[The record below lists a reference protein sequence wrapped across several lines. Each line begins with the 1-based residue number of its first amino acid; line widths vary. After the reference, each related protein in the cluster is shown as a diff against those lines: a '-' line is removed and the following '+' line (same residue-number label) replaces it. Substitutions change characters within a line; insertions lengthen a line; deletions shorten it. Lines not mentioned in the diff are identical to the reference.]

1 MVGMEKKMDNLE
13 LSSMAENQKSLMH
26 AFYHKRKCTLCL
38 NQTGCS
44 QAAPHSSSM
53 IRETSCYFK

>member
-1 MVGMEKKMDNLE
+1 MDNLE

-44 QAAPHSSSM
+44 QAAPHASSM
-53 IRETSCYFK
+53 ISETSCYFK